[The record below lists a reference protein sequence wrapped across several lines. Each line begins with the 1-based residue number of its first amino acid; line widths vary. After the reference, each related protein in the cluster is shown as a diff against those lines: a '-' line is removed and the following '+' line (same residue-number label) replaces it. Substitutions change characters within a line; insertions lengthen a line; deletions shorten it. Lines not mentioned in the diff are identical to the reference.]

1 MSRPVGSEVGLLDT
15 RGSAGRL
22 RGANVS
28 CAGVIG
34 QGLEERPGRGSVKR
48 QAKGLGLEFSG
59 TREPLMISGPVGDLI
74 NICAR
79 EAGMGGRPC
88 LSHRRGLE
96 SGPVRGGR
104 KGVSQAEPPASD
116 PLQAP
121 GVRRGSPAPLGSFA
135 PSTRDTV
142 RAQSQPGSKF
152 RSAPHRSANDITSLG
167 LFPRLCVGG

>member
-1 MSRPVGSEVGLLDT
+1 MSSPVGSEVGLLDT

-59 TREPLMISGPVGDLI
+59 TREPLMISESVGDLI
-74 NICAR
+74 NQYLCQR
-79 EAGMGGRPC
+79 GRHGGTSRWHPAY

-96 SGPVRGGR
+96 SGPVRGVR
-104 KGVSQAEPPASD
+104 KGVESSRAA
-116 PLQAP
+116 
-121 GVRRGSPAPLGSFA
+121 GV
-135 PSTRDTV
+135 
-142 RAQSQPGSKF
+142 
-152 RSAPHRSANDITSLG
+152 
-167 LFPRLCVGG
+167 

>member
-1 MSRPVGSEVGLLDT
+1 MLGRREAGRASSSGSVREGFAPGEEAVSSPVGSEVGLLDT

-59 TREPLMISGPVGDLI
+59 TREPLMISESVGDLI

-79 EAGMGGRPC
+79 EAGMGGRP
-88 LSHRRGLE
+88 
-96 SGPVRGGR
+96 GGI
-104 KGVSQAEPPASD
+104 
-116 PLQAP
+116 
-121 GVRRGSPAPLGSFA
+121 
-135 PSTRDTV
+135 
-142 RAQSQPGSKF
+142 
-152 RSAPHRSANDITSLG
+152 PHTCRIAA
-167 LFPRLCVGG
+167 V